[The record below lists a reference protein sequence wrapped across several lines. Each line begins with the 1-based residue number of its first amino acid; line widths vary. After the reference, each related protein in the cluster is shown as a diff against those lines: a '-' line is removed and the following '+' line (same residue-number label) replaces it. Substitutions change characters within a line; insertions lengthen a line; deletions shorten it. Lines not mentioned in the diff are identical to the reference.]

1 MLVLVSYDVSIEK
14 NGQKRLRRVAK
25 ACQDYGQRVQY
36 SVFECIV
43 DSAQW
48 IVLRHRLEE
57 EIDLKLD
64 SLRFYFLG
72 SNWKRRVEH
81 IGAKPAVDMEGMLIV

>member
-1 MLVLVSYDVSIEK
+1 V
-14 NGQKRLRRVAK
+14 
-25 ACQDYGQRVQY
+25 
-36 SVFECIV
+36 
-43 DSAQW
+43 
-48 IVLRHRLEE
+48 E

-81 IGAKPAVDMEGMLIV
+81 LGAKPAVDMEGTLIV